1 MSDPRLRLLK
11 PEGVCDLRPTAPLGR
26 QLVNNNLISRQD
38 LLNALGL
45 QRRVDAQLGDILVAE
60 GVLRRTDLLSTL
72 AKQHNV
78 QMIDLRATPPR
89 RNVASALPTAM
100 CLRHHVVPWIWA
112 GDTLLVATARPDLF
126 HNLQRCMG
134 TRGPAMMPVVADP
147 AAILE
152 QINRLFSAELAHKAI
167 TRVASI
173 ESCRNWGAGSNA
185 RALWLWSAG
194 FALTACLLLAPTWT
208 VTLACLWAVLTLVLT
223 TAMKG
228 AALIMQLIGGLHDH
242 LTAPPPV
249 PPPFRLPRVSVMVP
263 LLHEKE
269 IANALIKRMER
280 LTYPKSL
287 LEVVLVLEARD
298 TVTRE
303 TIARTELP
311 PWMSVIEVPDAQCLT
326 TKPRALNYALD
337 FCKGSII
344 GVWDAEDAPEP
355 DQIEKVV
362 LRFQQAPP
370 DVACLQGILDYYNPR
385 TNWMSRCF
393 TIEYAT
399 WWRLVLP
406 GIARLGLVIPLGGTT
421 LFFRRDILEDLGGW
435 DAHNVTEDADL
446 GVRLARHGYRT
457 ELLPTVTHEEANCR
471 PWRWVRQRSR
481 WLKGF
486 MITYFVHM
494 RHPRQL
500 LRELGWKRV
509 MGLQVI
515 FLATFTQFA
524 AAPFLWSFWL
534 IPLGLP
540 HPVHL
545 TLGPQVVWAMTVVF
559 VISELLNLT
568 LGLAA
573 VSGRPHRHLLMWV
586 PTMPFYFPLGAL
598 AAYKALHE
606 MIAQPFFWDK
616 TQHGYAEATEDV

>member
-1 MSDPRLRLLK
+1 MSDPRLRFVH
-11 PEGVCDLRPTAPLGR
+11 PEGVPEQGLPAPLGR
-26 QLVNNNLISRQD
+26 QLVETGLITQTE

-45 QRRVDAQLGDILVAE
+45 QRRVDAQLGEILMAE
-60 GVLRRTDLLSTL
+60 GVVQPDDLLAAL
-72 AKQHNV
+72 ARQHNAQLV
-78 QMIDLRATPPR
+78 DLNATPPR
-89 RNVASALPTAM
+89 RKIASALPSSL
-100 CLRHHVVPWIWA
+100 CLQHHVVPWIWV
-112 GDTLLVATARPDLF
+112 GNTLLVATARPDLF
-126 HNLQRCMG
+126 DHLRRCMG
-134 TRGPAMMPVVADP
+134 AFGPAMLPVIASP
-147 AAILE
+147 GAIRT
-152 QINRLFSAELAHKAI
+152 QINRLYSTQLAHKAI
-167 TRVASI
+167 TRVASV
-173 ESCRNWGAGSNA
+173 ESCRNWGKRGN
-185 RALWLWSAG
+185 ALWLWSAG
-194 FALTACLLLAPTWT
+194 FALTTCLILSPAWT
-208 VTLACLWAVLTLVLT
+208 VTVACLWAVLTLMMT
-223 TAMKG
+223 TLMKAAAFG
-228 AALIMQLIGGLHDH
+228 AQIIGGLYDH
-242 LTAPPPV
+242 LSTAPPV

-287 LEVVLVLEARD
+287 LEVVLVLEASD
-298 TVTRE
+298 TVTRD
-303 TIARTELP
+303 TIARTDLP
-311 PWMSVIEVPDAQCLT
+311 PWISVIEVPDAQCLT

-362 LRFQQAPP
+362 LRFQNAPAN
-370 DVACLQGILDYYNPR
+370 VACLQGVLDYYNPR

-399 WWRLVLP
+399 WWRLILP

-421 LFFRRDILEDLGGW
+421 LFFRRDILEKLGGW

-515 FLATFTQFA
+515 FLATFSQFA

-534 IPLGLP
+534 IPLGVP
-540 HPVHL
+540 HPVQM
-545 TLGPQVVWAMTVVF
+545 TLGSGAVWVMTVLF
-559 VISELLNLT
+559 ICAEALSLI

-573 VSGRPHRHLLMWV
+573 VSGRAHRHLLPWV

-598 AAYKALHE
+598 AAYKALRE

>member
-1 MSDPRLRLLK
+1 MSDQRLRLVE
-11 PEGVCDLRPTAPLGR
+11 PQGVPDLRAGVPLGR
-26 QLVNNNLISRQD
+26 QLVNAELISESE
-38 LLNALGL
+38 LLNALDL

-60 GVLRRTDLLSTL
+60 GVLQPTDLLATL
-72 AKQHNV
+72 AHQYNA
-78 QMIDLRATPPR
+78 QMIDLNASPPHPKL
-89 RNVASALPTAM
+89 AAALPPAL
-100 CLRHHVVPWIWA
+100 CLKHQVVPWMRV
-112 GDTLLVATARPDLF
+112 GNTLLVATARPDLF
-126 HNLQRCMG
+126 ANLQCCMG
-134 TRGPAMMPVVADP
+134 MQGHAMLPVVTDAG
-147 AAILE
+147 AIRV
-152 QINRLFSAELAHKAI
+152 QINRLYSAELAHVAI
-167 TRVASI
+167 TRVASV
-173 ESCRNWGAGSNA
+173 ESCRNWGGGN
-185 RALWLWSAG
+185 ALWLWLAG
-194 FALTACLLLAPTWT
+194 FALTACLLLSPAWT
-208 VTLACLWAVLTLVLT
+208 VTVACLWAALTLMMT

-228 AALIMQLIGGLHDH
+228 AAFVAQIVGGLHGH
-242 LTAPPPV
+242 LSAPPPV

-269 IANALIKRMER
+269 IANALIKRLER

-287 LEVVLVLEARD
+287 LEVVLVLEASD
-298 TVTRE
+298 IVTRD

-311 PWMSVIEVPDAQCLT
+311 PWISVIEVPDADCLT

-362 LRFQQAPP
+362 LRFRTAPP

-399 WWRLVLP
+399 WWRLILP
-406 GIARLGLVIPLGGTT
+406 GIARLGLVLPLGGTT
-421 LFFRRDILEDLGGW
+421 LFFRRDILERLGGW

-457 ELLPTVTHEEANCR
+457 ELLPTATHEEANCR

-509 MGLQVI
+509 AGLQVI
-515 FLATFTQFA
+515 FLATFSQFA
-524 AAPFLWSFWL
+524 AAPLLWSFWL

-540 HPVHL
+540 HPVQT
-545 TLGPQVVWAMTVVF
+545 TLGTQAVWAMTALFVV
-559 VISELLNLT
+559 SELLSLT

-573 VSGRPHRHLLMWV
+573 VSGRAHRHLLPWV

-598 AAYKALHE
+598 AAYKALYE

-616 TQHGYAEATEDV
+616 TQHGYAEATENV

>member
-1 MSDPRLRLLK
+1 MSDLRLRLLA
-11 PEGVCDLRPTAPLGR
+11 PTSVADERTTLPMGR
-26 QLVNNNLISRQD
+26 QLVADGLITQQE
-38 LLNALGL
+38 LLNALNL
-45 QRRVDAQLGDILVAE
+45 QRRVETRLGDILVAE
-60 GVLRRTDLLSTL
+60 GTVQSADLLAAL
-72 AKQHNV
+72 AKQHNA
-78 QMIDLRATPPR
+78 QQIDLRATPPR
-89 RNVASALPTAM
+89 RSIADALSHDL
-100 CLRHHVVPWIWA
+100 CLHFQVVPWMWV
-112 GDTLLVATARPDLF
+112 DNTLLVATARPDTFDQLA
-126 HNLQRCMG
+126 RSIG
-134 TRGPAMMPVVADP
+134 VRGPALLPVIADA
-147 AAILE
+147 AAIRD
-152 QINRLFSAELAHKAI
+152 QIGRLYRTDLAHKAI
-167 TRVASI
+167 TRVPAH
-173 ESCRNWGAGSNA
+173 ESCRNWGASTQA
-185 RALWLWSAG
+185 RTLWLWAVG
-194 FALTACLLLAPTWT
+194 FALMACLMLVPAWT
-208 VTLACLWAVLTLVLT
+208 VTAACLWAVLTLMAT

-228 AALIMQLIGGLHDH
+228 AALIAQAVAGLRRRR
-242 LTAPPPV
+242 APPP
-249 PPPFRLPRVSVMVP
+249 PLPQPFRLPRVSVMVP

-287 LEVVLVLEARD
+287 LEVVLVLEASD
-298 TVTRE
+298 TMTRE
-303 TIARTELP
+303 TIARTDLP
-311 PWMSVIEVPDAQCLT
+311 AWISVIEVPDADCLT

-362 LRFQQAPP
+362 LRFQTAPP
-370 DVACLQGILDYYNPR
+370 EVACLQGMLDYYNPR

-421 LFFRRDILEDLGGW
+421 LFFRRNILERLGGW

-457 ELLPTVTHEEANCR
+457 ELLPTVTFEEANCR

-494 RHPRQL
+494 RNPRQL

-509 MGLQVI
+509 AGLQVI
-515 FLATFTQFA
+515 FLATFSQFA

-534 IPLGLP
+534 IPLGVP
-540 HPVHL
+540 HPVQL
-545 TLGPQVVWAMTVVF
+545 TLGTQAVWLMIVLFVV
-559 VISELLNLT
+559 SEVLNLI
-568 LGLAA
+568 LGLTA
-573 VSGRPHRHLLMWV
+573 VSGRAHRHLLKWV
-586 PTMPFYFPLGAL
+586 PTMMFYFPLGAL

-616 TQHGYAEATEDV
+616 TQHGYAEATEEV

>member
-1 MSDPRLRLLK
+1 MSDLRLRLLS
-11 PEGVCDLRPTAPLGR
+11 PTGVPDERTALPMGR
-26 QLVNNNLISRQD
+26 QLVADGLITEPE
-38 LLNALGL
+38 LLNALAL
-45 QRRVDAQLGDILVAE
+45 QRRVDTRLGDILVAE
-60 GVLRRTDLLSTL
+60 GTVQITDLLAAL
-72 AKQHNV
+72 ARQYNA
-78 QMIDLRATPPR
+78 QQIDLRATPPR
-89 RNVASALPTAM
+89 HSIAAALSHEL
-100 CLRHHVVPWIWA
+100 CLHYHVVPWMWV
-112 GDTLLVATARPDLF
+112 DNTLLVATARPDTFDALK
-126 HNLQRCMG
+126 RSIG
-134 TRGPAMMPVVADP
+134 VRGLLLLPVIADP
-147 AAILE
+147 SAIRD
-152 QINRLFSAELAHKAI
+152 QIGRLYNPELTVKAV
-167 TRVASI
+167 TRVSAH
-173 ESCRNWGAGSNA
+173 ESCRNWGANNTA
-185 RALWLWSAG
+185 RTLWLWSAG
-194 FALTACLLLAPTWT
+194 LALLACTILAPAWT
-208 VTLACLWAVLTLVLT
+208 ATAACLWAVVTLMAT
-223 TAMKG
+223 TLMKAG
-228 AALIMQLIGGLHDH
+228 ALIAQAAAGLRRRK
-242 LTAPPPV
+242 APAPTV

-287 LEVVLVLEARD
+287 LEVVLVLEASD
-298 TVTRE
+298 TMTRE

-311 PWMSVIEVPDAQCLT
+311 TWISVIEVPDADCLT

-362 LRFQQAPP
+362 LRFQTAPA

-406 GIARLGLVIPLGGTT
+406 GIARMGLVIPLGGTT
-421 LFFRRDILEDLGGW
+421 LFFRRNILERLGGW

-494 RHPRQL
+494 RNPRQV
-500 LRELGWKRV
+500 LRELGWWRV
-509 MGLQVI
+509 AGLQVI
-515 FLATFTQFA
+515 FLATFSQFVM
-524 AAPFLWSFWL
+524 APLLWSFWL

-540 HPVHL
+540 HPVL
-545 TLGPQVVWAMTVVF
+545 QTLGPLPVSLMIALFLV
-559 VISELLNLT
+559 SEGLNLI
-568 LGLAA
+568 LGLTA
-573 VSGRPHRHLLMWV
+573 VSGRAHRHLWPWV
-586 PTMPFYFPLGAL
+586 PTMMFYFPLGAL
-598 AAYKALHE
+598 AAYKALYE
-606 MIAQPFFWDK
+606 MVTQPFYWDK
-616 TQHGYAEATEDV
+616 TQHGYAEATEEV